1 MKKSN
6 LLTLCLA
13 ALLSSCASEFN
24 KVYKTAD
31 NDYKYEYAKQCFA
44 MGKFQQASSLLQD
57 LVMIQ
62 KGRDNAQEC
71 LYLLGMSQFC

>member
-6 LLTLCLA
+6 ILALCIA
-13 ALLSSCASEFN
+13 ALFSSCASEFN

-44 MGKFQQASSLLQD
+44 MGKFQQARLFAS
-57 LVMIQ
+57 
-62 KGRDNAQEC
+62 GCRDASER
-71 LYLLGMSQFC
+71 